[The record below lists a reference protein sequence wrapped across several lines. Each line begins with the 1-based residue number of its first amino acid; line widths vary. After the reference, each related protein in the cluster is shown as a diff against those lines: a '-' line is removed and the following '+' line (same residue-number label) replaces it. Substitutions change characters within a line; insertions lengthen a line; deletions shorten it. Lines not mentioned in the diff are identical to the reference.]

1 MVERCDATHN
11 SCLELFTQCRGETVW
26 KIAGRPLEGA
36 LLAPGGA
43 NRLLFAPSWRPY
55 SPRFGTHSELPNSFS
70 THYGAYC
77 WQQQVQVQEGGSM
90 PTTDK
95 RLLTDLRCRKH
106 DHPFKAEIWQ
116 RLHYVAH
123 SNEIVG
129 KTTPKG
135 ALDNVRCPICG
146 SPAKEP

>member
-1 MVERCDATHN
+1 
-11 SCLELFTQCRGETVW
+11 
-26 KIAGRPLEGA
+26 
-36 LLAPGGA
+36 
-43 NRLLFAPSWRPY
+43 
-55 SPRFGTHSELPNSFS
+55 
-70 THYGAYC
+70 
-77 WQQQVQVQEGGSM
+77 M
-90 PTTDK
+90 PTRDK

-123 SNEIVG
+123 SNQIVG

>member
-1 MVERCDATHN
+1 MCARVRNTSEHQGST
-11 SCLELFTQCRGETVW
+11 ELRRTPCMRTSQN
-26 KIAGRPLEGA
+26 A
-36 LLAPGGA
+36 
-43 NRLLFAPSWRPY
+43 Y
-55 SPRFGTHSELPNSFS
+55 S

-77 WQQQVQVQEGGSM
+77 WQQQVQVQGGGSM

-146 SPAKEP
+146 SPAKKP

>member
-1 MVERCDATHN
+1 MQHP
-11 SCLELFTQCRGETVW
+11 FCRGAE
-26 KIAGRPLEGA
+26 GRPTIPPRADQRGQLRAAWGLCA
-36 LLAPGGA
+36 SLNCSIYYNFLRQLLRTP
-43 NRLLFAPSWRPY
+43 LWRSSQNP
-55 SPRFGTHSELPNSFS
+55 HS

-77 WQQQVQVQEGGSM
+77 WQQQAQVQEGGSM
-90 PTTDK
+90 PTRDK